1 MLQRKYKM
9 RGLGI
14 LGRMNHAVLA
24 VDAIKRIERH
34 LTSHDIVENS
44 EPRKREAQKYSV
56 LKINFSVLV

>member
-1 MLQRKYKM
+1 MC
-9 RGLGI
+9 GLGI
-14 LGRMNHAVLA
+14 LGRRRMNHAVLA

-44 EPRKREAQKYSV
+44 ETRRREAQKYSV